1 MRRLWLALWFAA
13 LGWDALLPHIAG
25 SDASLAAIALL
36 AAAVLLISRSE
47 SGIQLEPRL
56 AIVLAAAC
64 GAAAALLP
72 WPEALG
78 PILVAAGCL
87 VAAAVRFGVA
97 PSHWMWRTPAA
108 LGALLVV
115 LATTSHVYR
124 FAESRLHDLDWLAA
138 PLAASYRLFGI
149 DAEADPP
156 FVHLQGVG
164 VLHSFDCSL
173 EKLVGHAFAHYLAAA
188 VLVFAVFHGRG
199 PGWRRPTLL
208 VVVAVVFAW
217 LRALTL
223 GLWLDDVPDAANYYL
238 RSWSYAALLPFVAL
252 LAVVLPPLRGR
263 AGAPVAGGAGAAAPA
278 SDVRLSSFRQ
288 RHTAALATT
297 AALLGVLVAGACGFF
312 DPGGRKSSA
321 RILIDERHSNWEWST
336 IALDADSYGVQ
347 TVYNY
352 SELVRYLRFFY
363 DVEPNFEPLT
373 DSLLAHTDVLILKT
387 PTSPYEDHEVDAVVR
402 FVENGGGLWLIG
414 DHTNI
419 FGMSTNLNKVARRF
433 GMRYRFD
440 AAVDLMTN
448 GRQIYRHPRL
458 FGHPSVRHLPTILMA
473 TSSTMVASLDA
484 RPVMRGRSLLSDEL
498 DYSVNTFFGD
508 FRPQPDEPFG
518 SMLQSLAVSHG
529 RGRVLAF
536 SDSTIFS
543 NFFMFIRGKPELALG
558 SVQWLLFENRWGW
571 VHGLLRLL
579 AVGALG
585 AFVALAT
592 RTPRA
597 LVLAALVPGLLTF
610 AATAR
615 GLDRWVASWSQ
626 LPQPSTPLPIVAFER
641 GRTSYHVPDL
651 SELPDHSPFSFHTFY
666 VWTQRVGYVP
676 TTRNFR
682 RCLDGSQ
689 IVVLI
694 NPFDH
699 FAARELDALRQY
711 VHQGGRLLV
720 LDSPHSRHSTANDIL
735 GRFGLGFETAEIESV
750 TVLDPVRGDSLGVL
764 PHMKPVTGGE
774 PVLLLP
780 DSTAALAVA
789 SFGDGLVAAMCASDS
804 FTDAV
809 LGTTS
814 EVPDEAQLALFQL
827 QFRLFGEVLR
837 PPRRAGAAAVRS
849 PQGSL

>member
-1 MRRLWLALWFAA
+1 MRRLWLALWLAA
-13 LGWDALLPHIAG
+13 LGWDALLPHIEG
-25 SDASLAAIALL
+25 SDPTL
-36 AAAVLLISRSE
+36 AAAALVAAALLLISRSE
-47 SGIQLEPRL
+47 SGIQLGPRL
-56 AIVLAAAC
+56 AIGLAAAC
-64 GAAAALLP
+64 GTAAALLP

-78 PILVAAGCL
+78 PILIGSGCL
-87 VAAAVRFGVA
+87 VAAASRFNA
-97 PSHWMWRTPAA
+97 FPSWWLWRLPAG
-108 LGALLVV
+108 LGTMLVV

-124 FAESRLHDLDWLAA
+124 YAESRLHDLDWLAA
-138 PLAASYRLFGI
+138 PMAASYRLLGI
-149 DAEADPP
+149 DASADPP

-164 VLHSFDCSL
+164 NLHSFDCSL
-173 EKLVGHAFAHYLAAA
+173 EKLVGHAFAHFFSLAAIA
-188 VLVFAVFHGRG
+188 LVILHGRG
-199 PGWRRPTLL
+199 LGWRRPARLL
-208 VVVAVVFAW
+208 LAALVFAW
-217 LRALTL
+217 LRTL
-223 GLWLDDVPDAANYYL
+223 GLGLLLDDVPNASNYYL
-238 RSWSYAALLPFVAL
+238 RGWSYATLLPFVAI
-252 LAVVLPPLRGR
+252 LAVILPPLLPLRR
-263 AGAPVAGGAGAAAPA
+263 AAAPGGSTDRA
-278 SDVRLSSFRQ
+278 LAGANIVRLSSFRQ
-288 RHTAALATT
+288 PRVAALATG
-297 AALLGVLVAGACGFF
+297 AALLGILVAGAIGFF
-312 DPGGRKSSA
+312 DPGRRKASA

-336 IALDADSYGVQ
+336 IALDAHSYGVQ

-363 DVEPNFEPLT
+363 EVEPNFEPLT

-387 PTSPYEDHEVDAVVR
+387 PTRPYEDVEVDAVVR

-414 DHTNI
+414 DHTNV

-440 AAVDLMTN
+440 AAVDLLTF
-448 GRQIYRHPRL
+448 GRQLYRHPRL

-484 RPVMRGRSLLSDEL
+484 RSVMSGRSLLSDEL

-518 SMLQSLAVSHG
+518 TMLQSLAVTRG

-571 VHGLLRLL
+571 MHGLMRLL
-579 AVGALG
+579 AIGTLVG
-585 AFVALAT
+585 FVVLAA
-592 RTPRA
+592 RLPRR
-597 LVLAALVPGLLTF
+597 LVLTALVPGLLTF

-615 GLDRWVASWSQ
+615 GMDRWVASWSQ
-626 LPQPSTPLPIVAFER
+626 LPQPRSPLPIVAFER

-676 TTRNFR
+676 TTRSLR
-682 RCLDGSQ
+682 GCLEGSQ

-699 FAARELDALRQY
+699 FPPRELDSLRQY

-720 LDSPHSRHSTANDIL
+720 LDSPHSRHSSANDIL
-735 GRFGLGFETAEIESV
+735 GRFGLRFEAAEMESV
-750 TVLDPVRGDSLGVL
+750 TVFDPVRGDSLVVL
-764 PHMKPVTGGE
+764 PHVKPVTGGE
-774 PVLLLP
+774 PALLLP
-780 DSTAALAVA
+780 DGSAALAVA
-789 SFGDGLVAAMCASDS
+789 SLGEGIVAAMCASDS
-804 FTDAV
+804 FNDAV

-827 QFRLFGEVLR
+827 QFKLFDETLR
-837 PPRRAGAAAVRS
+837 PPLGPGPAR
-849 PQGSL
+849 